1 MKNTRKA
8 AAVWLAMSL
17 AISTAF
23 GNTAWGEI
31 RPDTGNNR
39 CVHVHTAECYKD
51 ADETATPSQIGE
63 EPTECTHVCSVESGC
78 IRDTEKENNEKA
90 DTLEAAASNTGKV
103 DSGKEQAGEKAA
115 DRKDSSGNA
124 DENKNLND
132 VPTQNGAALSVSTSS
147 NAKDTTTTGGTITP
161 VSQTKILSWSWFD
174 PDENLLDGRLEL
186 TGITEEVQPS
196 FTEIIEYLPTAIIA
210 QVGEGE
216 DGEEKNLLITNWS
229 CAEYVQDEEGRWPLE
244 GTYEFKAELPEGY
257 ELAEGVD
264 ALVVEVSVAGDQ
276 AAVTANE
283 LPVLRVSPAPGK
295 EPRTLNFDG
304 GRFSSL
310 NGVFDRIKEQTN
322 IQVEYLGTGTDG
334 QYQFRLILNDT
345 SASNIIIPNGDW
357 EIVLKGNNQ
366 LDGKGTTCGGIGL
379 YIIGGGTHATIVA
392 GTGNASLTAN
402 GNQTS
407 GGGDGS
413 CGIKVEANLT
423 VQSGNVVA
431 VMEATGEFNDASG
444 AICVTKNGTLNIN
457 GGSVTAKG
465 KGKYGL
471 YATGTVNM
479 SDGNF
484 EITGENKVAV
494 DHEPNSNF
502 TLSGGTINIKS
513 PTGHTGLSTKG
524 NLKIKG
530 GSMNVNILEIVE
542 DTIMT
547 VEGGIL
553 ETGGIKI
560 GDKGKLINRG
570 ELIANGNFEGNG
582 TIENTG
588 TISGTGSVPDSAK
601 QTPDTIT
608 GYSANISKEY
618 SENMSIDVPQC
629 AQITKPAKAGE
640 LQYELVEYTGSES
653 KGEGTIDRSKGLLT
667 VNKAGVFK
675 IKVKTL
681 ASGIYQEG
689 TPVEIT
695 LTVDKA
701 DFPNTWTVNV
711 DAVSGVY
718 NGTEGYPAA
727 TITSTRIPKD
737 AEYKYQLAAT
747 SKSSNLPDQW
757 QSECPKIVNV
767 NESGQYVFVKVIT
780 DNYKSKVFCSNN
792 TTHITQRS
800 FTESVEVAIDS
811 SVYNNKPQNPKIKV
825 LENWKGTLGSELTE
839 GIDYEISFWKK
850 EDNNQSV
857 TKLEDAGT
865 YIVYLLGKG
874 NYDGSLKTAAF
885 TINKCKLKAQI
896 TGDSFDKVY
905 DGTTDITEEQGLAI
919 QLCDDN
925 HKTPELQD
933 VRADQIDWAYQ
944 SADVG
949 EHDIDATISSLA
961 GDQAKNYEL
970 TEQTISQKGTIKPRD
985 FASMTVSAD
994 PLTYNGTE
1002 QQSKINASVETGLE
1016 NVSPDATFTYS
1027 KDGVNYQSEIPGF
1040 TEAGTYLVYVKASMA
1055 NFNDETKTV
1064 AVTVQKAAAPT
1075 VSAMSESCSYKETGE
1090 RQVALPGFPEDCGT
1104 IGSITAQIVSDEGQ
1118 ILDSAAVDGM
1128 NLVLRLKGSSKNMV
1142 GKTAQVVVKVE
1153 TKNYEDIQIPVIVT
1167 LTADSSDSNSNNN
1180 SGNNSGNNGSNNGNS
1195 NGSSSSDG
1203 GSSDYDDPNESSVKV
1218 TPNPSNKVTKDS
1230 QKGYRN
1236 VEQGVI
1242 TGASNQTVNDGY
1254 SHWMKDAKGWWLR
1267 FSDGT
1272 WPMADRTGA
1281 YHWEKINGKWWAF
1294 DETGYA
1300 KTGWLRDEDYG
1311 GWFYMD
1317 PEHGMQIGWVL
1328 LNGVWYYFNPISD
1341 GKRGIMYAGQRTPDG
1356 YYVEKNGVWDGRNK
1370 Q

>member
-39 CVHVHTAECYKD
+39 CLHVHTAECYKD
-51 ADETATPSQIGE
+51 ADETATPSQIGK
-63 EPTECTHVCSVESGC
+63 EPTECTHICSVESGC
-78 IRDTEKENNEKA
+78 IWDTEKENSENA
-90 DTLEAAASNTGKV
+90 DTLDAVASNTGKD
-103 DSGKEQAGEKAA
+103 DSKKEQAGEKAA

-132 VPTQNGAALSVSTSS
+132 VPAQNGAALSVSTSS
-147 NAKDTTTTGGTITP
+147 NAEDTTATGGTVTP

-174 PDENLLDGRLEL
+174 PEENLLDGRLEL
-186 TGITEEVQPS
+186 TGITEEAQPS

-216 DGEEKNLLITNWS
+216 DREEKNLLITNWS
-229 CAEYVQDEEGRWPLE
+229 CPEYVQDEEGRWPLE

-264 ALVVEVSVAGDQ
+264 ALVVEVSVVGDQ
-276 AAVTANE
+276 AVMLATTPLMTVMKDGTEKSIYWADNNYSGSYNELASMGIRLSYANE
-283 LPVLRVSPAPGK
+283 CHYLTLTNVNVNSLYLGSWSNWVITLKGTNTLNVTTLNNTGTDALLINDGAKVTIEGDGTLNAYGRNTGSGIHISGTLTIKSGTINASASKWLGKNDDGKASGIRIGKPGTLWVKGGDITASGTKDGKNDRYGMYVRGQFIMTGGKMKVIGKDCQGLYTTGQFELSGGEMAVSSEAGLLGFVAHGDSTVINAPGK
-295 EPRTLNFDG
+295 LTVDILDVAPGKTMTVEKNATLTVDG
-304 GRFSSL
+304 VKLEEGSTL
-310 NGVFDRIKEQTN
+310 INNG
-322 IQVEYLGTGTDG
+322 
-334 QYQFRLILNDT
+334 
-345 SASNIIIPNGDW
+345 
-357 EIVLKGNNQ
+357 
-366 LDGKGTTCGGIGL
+366 
-379 YIIGGGTHATIVA
+379 
-392 GTGNASLTAN
+392 
-402 GNQTS
+402 
-407 GGGDGS
+407 
-413 CGIKVEANLT
+413 NLT
-423 VQSGNVVA
+423 VNREVDDRDG
-431 VMEATGEFNDASG
+431 
-444 AICVTKNGTLNIN
+444 GTL
-457 GGSVTAKG
+457 
-465 KGKYGL
+465 
-471 YATGTVNM
+471 
-479 SDGNF
+479 
-484 EITGENKVAV
+484 EN
-494 DHEPNSNF
+494 H
-502 TLSGGTINIKS
+502 
-513 PTGHTGLSTKG
+513 
-524 NLKIKG
+524 
-530 GSMNVNILEIVE
+530 
-542 DTIMT
+542 
-547 VEGGIL
+547 
-553 ETGGIKI
+553 
-560 GDKGKLINRG
+560 
-570 ELIANGNFEGNG
+570 
-582 TIENTG
+582 G
-588 TISGTGSVPDSAK
+588 TISGNGRIPDSAK
-601 QTPDTIT
+601 QEPTKIAGFT
-608 GYSANISKEY
+608 ANISAVY
-618 SENMSIDVPQC
+618 SENTSINVQQL
-629 AQITKPAKAGE
+629 ANIQKPANAGD
-640 LQYELVEYTGSES
+640 LQYELVEYTGNESE
-653 KGEGTIDRSKGLLT
+653 GEGTIKESTGLLT
-667 VNKAGVFK
+667 VKKAGVFN
-675 IKVKTL
+675 IQVKTL
-681 ASGIYQEG
+681 ASGLYKEG
-689 TPVEIT
+689 TPVTIT

-711 DAVSGVY
+711 YAVSGVY

-727 TITSTRIPKD
+727 TITSTRIPED

-747 SKSSNLPDQW
+747 SNSSNLPNQW

-767 NESGQYVFVKVIT
+767 NESGRYVFVKVIT

-850 EDNNQSV
+850 ENNNQSV

-896 TGDSFDKVY
+896 TGDSYDKVY
-905 DGTTDITEEQGLAI
+905 DGTTDITEEQRLAI

-949 EHDIDATISSLA
+949 EHYIDATISTLA
-961 GDQAKNYEL
+961 GDKVNNYEL
-970 TEQTISQKGTIKPRD
+970 INETSSLKGVIKPRD
-985 FASMTVSAD
+985 FASMTVSAA

-1002 QQSKINASVETGLE
+1002 QQPKINASVETGLE

-1075 VSAMSESCSYKETGE
+1075 VSAMSESYSYKETGE

-1104 IGSITAQIVSDEGQ
+1104 IGSITAQIISDEGQ

-1195 NGSSSSDG
+1195 NGSSGSDG
-1203 GSSDYDDPNESSVKV
+1203 DSSDYDDPNESSVKV

-1242 TGASNQTVNDGY
+1242 TGTANQTVNDGY

-1281 YHWEKINGKWWAF
+1281 QHWEKINGRWWAF

-1317 PEHGMQIGWVL
+1317 PEHGMQTGWVL
-1328 LNGVWYYFNPISD
+1328 LDGAWYYFNPNSD

-1356 YYVEKNGVWDGRNK
+1356 YYVDKNGVWDGRNK

>member
-8 AAVWLAMSL
+8 AAIWLAMSL

-51 ADETATPSQIGE
+51 ADETATPSQIGK
-63 EPTECTHVCSVESGC
+63 EPTECTHICSVESGC
-78 IRDTEKENNEKA
+78 IRDTEKENNENA
-90 DTLEAAASNTGKV
+90 DTLDTVASNTGKN
-103 DSGKEQAGEKAA
+103 DSKKEQAGEKAA

-132 VPTQNGAALSVSTSS
+132 VPTQNGAALSVGTPS

-174 PDENLLDGRLEL
+174 PEENLLDGRLEL
-186 TGITEEVQPS
+186 TGITEEAQPS

-210 QVGEGE
+210 QVEE
-216 DGEEKNLLITNWS
+216 GEEKNLPITNWS
-229 CAEYVQDEEGRWPLE
+229 CPEYVQDEEGRWPLE

-264 ALVVEVSVAGDQ
+264 ALGVEVSVAGDQ
-276 AAVTANE
+276 AAMTAKE
-283 LPVLRVSPAPGK
+283 LPVLRVSPASGQESK
-295 EPRTLNFDG
+295 TLNFDG
-304 GRFSSL
+304 VSFSSL
-310 NGVFDRIKEQTN
+310 NGVFDSIMNQTN
-322 IQVEYLGTGTDG
+322 IQVKYLGTGTDG
-334 QYQFRLILNDT
+334 QYQFRLTLNDT

-357 EIVLKGNNQ
+357 EIVLNGNNQ
-366 LDGKGTTCGGIGL
+366 LDGKGTSCGGIGL
-379 YIIGGGTHATIVA
+379 YITGWGTRATIVA
-392 GTGNASLTAN
+392 GTGDAYLNVSNYPTTGKNL
-402 GNQTS
+402 
-407 GGGDGS
+407 DGS
-413 CGIKVEANLT
+413 SGIQVEARLTIESGTIITNANRAENNNL
-423 VQSGNVVA
+423 S
-431 VMEATGEFNDASG
+431 SG
-444 AICVTKNGTLNIN
+444 AIYVTSNGTLNIN
-457 GGSVTAKG
+457 GGEVIATG
-465 KGKYGL
+465 NGKYGL
-471 YATGTVNM
+471 CARGTINM
-479 SDGNF
+479 SRGKFDIIGNG
-484 EITGENKVAV
+484 IIAV

-502 TLSGGTINIKS
+502 TLAGGTINIKS

-524 NLKIKG
+524 NLTITG
-530 GSMNVNILEIVE
+530 GKMDVNILEIVNN
-542 DTIMT
+542 TIMT

-560 GDKGKLINRG
+560 GDNGKLINKG

-588 TISGTGSVPDSAK
+588 TISGSGNVPEGNRTDPGEITFTQPAEVPYDGSILNVENLAKIKKPKNAGALTYEILSKSTGK
-601 QTPDTIT
+601 
-608 GYSANISKEY
+608 
-618 SENMSIDVPQC
+618 
-629 AQITKPAKAGE
+629 
-640 LQYELVEYTGSES
+640 
-653 KGEGTIDRSKGLLT
+653 GTIDTNGLLT
-667 VNKAGVFK
+667 VEK
-675 IKVKTL
+675 IGTFVIQVTT
-681 ASGIYQEG
+681 EG
-689 TPVEIT
+689 TGVYKPAKSVEIT
-695 LTVDKA
+695 LKVTPGT
-701 DFPNTWTVNV
+701 FPTGWDLKVE
-711 DAVSGVY
+711 AAKGVY
-718 NGTEGYPAA
+718 NGAKGYPAA
-727 TITSTRIPKD
+727 TITTTNIPAD
-737 AEYKYQLAAT
+737 AKYEYQLAAT
-747 SKSSNLPDQW
+747 PDSKQLSNQW
-757 QSECPKIVNV
+757 LSECPKIINV
-767 NESGQYVFVKVIT
+767 TFDQYVFVKVIT
-780 DNYKSKVFCSNN
+780 DNYESKVF
-792 TTHITQRS
+792 RS
-800 FTESVEVAIDS
+800 KDPINIERREFTKDNVAVTVNPQTVVYNGKVRNSEIKVEVF
-811 SVYNNKPQNPKIKV
+811 
-825 LENWKGTLGSELTE
+825 ENWSGSSENKVDSADYTILGWTDRDGNPVKEL
-839 GIDYEISFWKK
+839 K
-850 EDNNQSV
+850 
-857 TKLEDAGT
+857 DAGT
-865 YIVYLLGKG
+865 YIVRLMGAKR
-874 NYDGSLKTAAF
+874 NYWEGVMDTSF
-885 TINKCKLKAQI
+885 TIEKCKLKSQM
-896 TGDSFDKVY
+896 TGGPVDKVY
-905 DGTTDITEEQGLAI
+905 DGTTDITEEQGVFVELWN
-919 QLCDDN
+919 DSGVPD
-925 HKTPELQD
+925 LQD
-933 VRADQIDWAYQ
+933 IHADQVKYAYR

-949 EHDIDATISSLA
+949 EHYIDATIITLA
-961 GDQAKNYEL
+961 GDKVNNYEL
-970 TEQTISQKGTIKPRD
+970 INETSSLKGVIKPRD
-985 FASMTVSAD
+985 FASMTVSAA

-1002 QQSKINASVETGLE
+1002 QQPKINASVETGLE

-1075 VSAMSESCSYKETGE
+1075 VSAMSESYSYKETGE
-1090 RQVALPGFPEDCGT
+1090 RQVALPGFPENCGT
-1104 IGSITAQIVSDEGQ
+1104 IGSITAQIISDEGQ

-1195 NGSSSSDG
+1195 NGSSGSDG
-1203 GSSDYDDPNESSVKV
+1203 DSSDYDDPNESSVKV
-1218 TPNPSNKVTKDS
+1218 TPDPSNKVTKDS

-1294 DETGYA
+1294 DEMGYA
-1300 KTGWLRDEDYG
+1300 KTGWLRDENYG

-1317 PEHGMQIGWVL
+1317 PEHGMQTGWVL

-1356 YYVEKNGVWDGRNK
+1356 YYVDKNGVWDGRNK

>member
-8 AAVWLAMSL
+8 AAIWLAMSL

-51 ADETATPSQIGE
+51 ADETATPSQIGK
-63 EPTECTHVCSVESGC
+63 EPTECTHICSVESGC
-78 IRDTEKENNEKA
+78 IRDTEKENNENA
-90 DTLEAAASNTGKV
+90 DTLDTVASNTGKN
-103 DSGKEQAGEKAA
+103 DSKKEQAGEKAA

-132 VPTQNGAALSVSTSS
+132 VPTQNGAALSVGTPS

-174 PDENLLDGRLEL
+174 PEENLLDGRLEL
-186 TGITEEVQPS
+186 TGITEEAQPS

-210 QVGEGE
+210 QVEE
-216 DGEEKNLLITNWS
+216 GEEKNLPITNWS
-229 CAEYVQDEEGRWPLE
+229 CPEYVQDEEGRWPLE

-264 ALVVEVSVAGDQ
+264 ALGVEVSVAGDQ
-276 AAVTANE
+276 AAMTAKE
-283 LPVLRVSPAPGK
+283 LPVLRVSPASGQESK
-295 EPRTLNFDG
+295 TLNFDG
-304 GRFSSL
+304 VSFSSL
-310 NGVFDRIKEQTN
+310 NGVFDSIMNQTN
-322 IQVEYLGTGTDG
+322 IQVKYLGTGTDG
-334 QYQFRLILNDT
+334 QYQFRLTLNDT

-357 EIVLKGNNQ
+357 EIVLNGNNQ
-366 LDGKGTTCGGIGL
+366 LDGKGTSCGGIGL
-379 YIIGGGTHATIVA
+379 YITGWGTRATIVA
-392 GTGNASLTAN
+392 GTGDAYLNVSNYPTTGKNL
-402 GNQTS
+402 
-407 GGGDGS
+407 DGS
-413 CGIKVEANLT
+413 SGIQVEARLTIESGTIITNANRAENNNL
-423 VQSGNVVA
+423 S
-431 VMEATGEFNDASG
+431 SG
-444 AICVTKNGTLNIN
+444 AIYVTSNGTLNIN
-457 GGSVTAKG
+457 GGEVIATG
-465 KGKYGL
+465 NGKYGL
-471 YATGTVNM
+471 CARGTINM
-479 SDGNF
+479 SRGKFDIIGNG
-484 EITGENKVAV
+484 IIAV

-502 TLSGGTINIKS
+502 TLAGGTINIKS

-524 NLKIKG
+524 NLTITG
-530 GSMNVNILEIVE
+530 GKMDVNILEIVNN
-542 DTIMT
+542 TIMT

-560 GDKGKLINRG
+560 GDNGKLINKG

-588 TISGTGSVPDSAK
+588 TISGSGNVPEGNRTDPGEITFTQPAEVPYDGSILNVENLAKIKKPKNAGALTYEILSKSTGK
-601 QTPDTIT
+601 
-608 GYSANISKEY
+608 
-618 SENMSIDVPQC
+618 
-629 AQITKPAKAGE
+629 
-640 LQYELVEYTGSES
+640 
-653 KGEGTIDRSKGLLT
+653 GTIDTNGLLT
-667 VNKAGVFK
+667 VEK
-675 IKVKTL
+675 IGTFVIQVTT
-681 ASGIYQEG
+681 EG
-689 TPVEIT
+689 TGVYKPAKSVEIT
-695 LTVDKA
+695 LKVTPGT
-701 DFPNTWTVNV
+701 FPTGWDLKVE
-711 DAVSGVY
+711 AAKGVY
-718 NGTEGYPAA
+718 NGAKGYPAA
-727 TITSTRIPKD
+727 TITTTNIPAD
-737 AEYKYQLAAT
+737 AKYEYQLAAT
-747 SKSSNLPDQW
+747 PDSKQLSNQW
-757 QSECPKIVNV
+757 LSECPKIINV
-767 NESGQYVFVKVIT
+767 TFDQYVFVKVIT
-780 DNYKSKVFCSNN
+780 DNYESKVF
-792 TTHITQRS
+792 RS
-800 FTESVEVAIDS
+800 KDPINIERREFTKDNVAVTVNPQTVVYNGKVRNSEIKVEVF
-811 SVYNNKPQNPKIKV
+811 
-825 LENWKGTLGSELTE
+825 ENWSGSSENKVDSADYTILGWTDRDGNPVKEL
-839 GIDYEISFWKK
+839 K
-850 EDNNQSV
+850 
-857 TKLEDAGT
+857 DAGT
-865 YIVYLLGKG
+865 YIVRLMGAKR
-874 NYDGSLKTAAF
+874 NYWEGVMDTSF
-885 TINKCKLKAQI
+885 TIEKCKLKSQM
-896 TGDSFDKVY
+896 TGGPVDKVY
-905 DGTTDITEEQGLAI
+905 DGTTDITEEQGVFVELWN
-919 QLCDDN
+919 DSGVPD
-925 HKTPELQD
+925 LQD
-933 VRADQIDWAYQ
+933 IHADQVKYAYR

-949 EHDIDATISSLA
+949 EHYIDATIITLA
-961 GDQAKNYEL
+961 GDKVNNYEL
-970 TEQTISQKGTIKPRD
+970 INETSSLKGVIKPRD
-985 FASMTVSAD
+985 FASMTVSAA

-1002 QQSKINASVETGLE
+1002 QQPKINASVETGLE

-1075 VSAMSESCSYKETGE
+1075 VSAMSESYSYKETGE
-1090 RQVALPGFPEDCGT
+1090 RQVALPGFPENCGT
-1104 IGSITAQIVSDEGQ
+1104 IGSITAQIISDEGQ

-1195 NGSSSSDG
+1195 NGSSGSDG
-1203 GSSDYDDPNESSVKV
+1203 DSSDYDDPNESSVKV
-1218 TPNPSNKVTKDS
+1218 TPDPSNKVTKDS

-1294 DETGYA
+1294 DEMGYA
-1300 KTGWLRDEDYG
+1300 KTGWLRDENYG

-1317 PEHGMQIGWVL
+1317 PEHGMQTGWVL
-1328 LNGVWYYFNPISD
+1328 LNGVWYYFNTISD

-1356 YYVEKNGVWDGRNK
+1356 YYVDKNGVWDGRNK

>member
-31 RPDTGNNR
+31 RPDTENNR

-51 ADETATPSQIGE
+51 ADETATPSQIGK
-63 EPTECTHVCSVESGC
+63 EPTECTHICSVESGC
-78 IRDTEKENNEKA
+78 IRDTERENSEKA
-90 DTLEAAASNTGKV
+90 DTLDAVASNTGKD
-103 DSGKEQAGEKAA
+103 DSKKEQAGEKAA
-115 DRKDSSGNA
+115 DRKDSSGNT

-132 VPTQNGAALSVSTSS
+132 VPAQNGAALSVSTPS
-147 NAKDTTTTGGTITP
+147 NAKDTTTTGGTITS

-174 PDENLLDGRLEL
+174 PEENLLDGRLEL
-186 TGITEEVQPS
+186 TGITEEAQPS

-229 CAEYVQDEEGRWPLE
+229 CPEYVQDEEGRWPLE

-276 AAVTANE
+276 AVMLATMPLMTVMKDGTEKSIYWADNNYSGSYNE
-283 LPVLRVSPAPGK
+283 LDSMGIRLSYANGYHYLTLNSVNMNSLYLGNWSNWVITLEGTNTLDVTSLTNKGTDALMIAEGTTVTIEGDGTLNAYGRHSGSGINLGGTLTIKSGTINASASKSLGGTDDGKVSGILIGTNGTLLVTGGDITASGTKAGRNTRYGMYVRGRFIMTGGEMKVIGNDCQGLYTIGQFELSGGEMAVSSKAGLLGFVADGNSTVINAPGTLTVDILDIAPGK
-295 EPRTLNFDG
+295 TVTVKENATLTVDG
-304 GRFSSL
+304 VKLEKGSTL
-310 NGVFDRIKEQTN
+310 INNG
-322 IQVEYLGTGTDG
+322 
-334 QYQFRLILNDT
+334 
-345 SASNIIIPNGDW
+345 
-357 EIVLKGNNQ
+357 
-366 LDGKGTTCGGIGL
+366 
-379 YIIGGGTHATIVA
+379 
-392 GTGNASLTAN
+392 
-402 GNQTS
+402 
-407 GGGDGS
+407 
-413 CGIKVEANLT
+413 NLT
-423 VQSGNVVA
+423 VNREV
-431 VMEATGEFNDASG
+431 DD
-444 AICVTKNGTLNIN
+444 TKGGTL
-457 GGSVTAKG
+457 
-465 KGKYGL
+465 
-471 YATGTVNM
+471 
-479 SDGNF
+479 
-484 EITGENKVAV
+484 EN
-494 DHEPNSNF
+494 N
-502 TLSGGTINIKS
+502 
-513 PTGHTGLSTKG
+513 
-524 NLKIKG
+524 
-530 GSMNVNILEIVE
+530 
-542 DTIMT
+542 
-547 VEGGIL
+547 
-553 ETGGIKI
+553 
-560 GDKGKLINRG
+560 
-570 ELIANGNFEGNG
+570 
-582 TIENTG
+582 G
-588 TISGTGSVPDSAK
+588 TISGNGRIPDSAK
-601 QTPDTIT
+601 QEPTKIADFKKNISAV
-608 GYSANISKEY
+608 YSKNTSINVQKLANI
-618 SENMSIDVPQC
+618 Q
-629 AQITKPAKAGE
+629 KPAKAGD
-640 LQYELVEYTGSES
+640 LQYALVDYAGSES
-653 KGEGTIDRSKGLLT
+653 KGEGTIDGSTGLLT
-667 VNKAGVFK
+667 VKKAGVFK

-701 DFPNTWTVNV
+701 DFPNRWTVNV

-747 SKSSNLPDQW
+747 SNSSNLPDQW

-970 TEQTISQKGTIKPRD
+970 TEQTVSQKGTIKPRD
-985 FASMTVSAD
+985 FASMTVSAA

-1002 QQSKINASVETGLE
+1002 QQPKINASVETGLE
-1016 NVSPDATFTYS
+1016 NVSPDAVFNYS
-1027 KDGVNYQSEIPGF
+1027 TDGVDYQSEIPGF
-1040 TEAGTYLVYVKASMA
+1040 TDAGTYLVYVKASMA
-1055 NFNDETKTV
+1055 NFNDVVKTV
-1064 AVTVQKAAAPT
+1064 TVTMKPK
-1075 VSAMSESCSYKETGE
+1075 ES
-1090 RQVALPGFPEDCGT
+1090 
-1104 IGSITAQIVSDEGQ
+1104 
-1118 ILDSAAVDGM
+1118 
-1128 NLVLRLKGSSKNMV
+1128 SS
-1142 GKTAQVVVKVE
+1142 GG
-1153 TKNYEDIQIPVIVT
+1153 
-1167 LTADSSDSNSNNN
+1167 N
-1180 SGNNSGNNGSNNGNS
+1180 SGNNSGNNTSGGSGSN

-1203 GSSDYDDPNESSVKV
+1203 DSSDYDDPNESSVKV

-1294 DETGYA
+1294 DEMGYA
-1300 KTGWLRDEDYG
+1300 KTGWLRDENYG

-1317 PEHGMQIGWVL
+1317 PKHGMQTGWVL

-1341 GKRGIMYAGQRTPDG
+1341 GKRGIMYVGQRTPDG
-1356 YYVEKNGVWDGRNK
+1356 YYVDKNGVWDGRSK

>member
-51 ADETATPSQIGE
+51 ADETATPSQIGK
-63 EPTECTHVCSVESGC
+63 EPTECTHICSVESGC
-78 IRDTEKENNEKA
+78 IWDTEKENSENA
-90 DTLEAAASNTGKV
+90 DTLDAVASNTGKD
-103 DSGKEQAGEKAA
+103 DSKKEQAGEKAA

-132 VPTQNGAALSVSTSS
+132 VPTQNGAALSVSTPS

-161 VSQTKILSWSWFD
+161 VPQTKILSWSWFD
-174 PDENLLDGRLEL
+174 PEENLLDGRLEL
-186 TGITEEVQPS
+186 TGITEEAQPS

-216 DGEEKNLLITNWS
+216 DREEKNLLITNWS
-229 CAEYVQDEEGRWPLE
+229 CEKYVQDEEGRWPLE

-264 ALVVEVSVAGDQ
+264 ALVVEVSVVGDQ
-276 AAVTANE
+276 AAMINNE
-283 LPVLRVSPAPGK
+283 RVVMHLSFSATEDPK
-295 EPRTLNFDG
+295 DLKFDG
-304 GRFSSL
+304 SKFSSYQNAVEGL
-310 NGVFDRIKEQTN
+310 ASQNN
-322 IQVEYLGTGTDG
+322 ISYKSLGNDN
-334 QYQFRLILNDT
+334 FKLILNNTTIYNIEIT
-345 SASNIIIPNGDW
+345 SGSWII
-357 EIVLKGNNQ
+357 ELHGNNE
-366 LDGKGTTCGGIGL
+366 LIGSGKGAAGIGL
-379 YIIGGGTHATIVA
+379 YISGGSATIIA
-392 GTGNASLTAN
+392 PDESASLTVN
-402 GNQTS
+402 GYPKSTT
-407 GGGDGS
+407 DGS
-413 CGIKVEANLT
+413 SGIQVKTSLT
-423 VQSGNVVA
+423 IKSGIIN
-431 VMEATGEFNDASG
+431 ATVSKKGRHNDASG
-444 AICVTKNGTLNIN
+444 AIYVTRGGTLNIN
-457 GGSVTAKG
+457 GGSIT
-465 KGKYGL
+465 
-471 YATGTVNM
+471 ATGHGRWALAALGTINM
-479 SDGNF
+479 SGGVFNIVGDGK
-484 EITGENKVAV
+484 IAV
-494 DHEPNSNF
+494 DHEPSSNF
-502 TLSGGTINIKS
+502 TLSGGTINITS

-524 NLKIKG
+524 NLTITG
-530 GSMNVNILEIVE
+530 GKMDVNILEIVK
-542 DTIMT
+542 DTTMT
-547 VEGGIL
+547 VKGGIL

-560 GDKGKLINRG
+560 GDNGKLINKG
-570 ELIANGNFEGNG
+570 ELIVNGNFEGNG
-582 TIENTG
+582 TIENAG
-588 TISGTGSVPDSAK
+588 TISGSGNVPDSAK

-608 GYSANISKEY
+608 GYSANISREY
-618 SENMSIDVPQC
+618 SENMSIDVLQC

-653 KGEGTIDRSKGLLT
+653 KGEGTIDESTGLLT
-667 VNKAGVFK
+667 VKKAGVFK

-711 DAVSGVY
+711 YAVSGVY

-727 TITSTRIPKD
+727 TITSTRIPED

-747 SKSSNLPDQW
+747 SNSSNLPDQW

-767 NESGQYVFVKVIT
+767 NESGRYVFVKVIT

-905 DGTTDITEEQGLAI
+905 DGTTHITEEQRLAI

-949 EHDIDATISSLA
+949 EHDINATINSLA

-970 TEQTISQKGTIKPRD
+970 TEQTVSQKGTIKPRY
-985 FASMTVSAD
+985 FASMTVSAA

-1002 QQSKINASVETGLE
+1002 QQPKINASVETGLE

-1075 VSAMSESCSYKETGE
+1075 VSAMSESYSYKETGE
-1090 RQVALPGFPEDCGT
+1090 RQVALPGFPEDYGT
-1104 IGSITAQIVSDEGQ
+1104 IGSITAQIISDEGQ

-1203 GSSDYDDPNESSVKV
+1203 DSSDYDDPNESSVKV
-1218 TPNPSNKVTKDS
+1218 TPDPSDKVTKDS

-1281 YHWEKINGKWWAF
+1281 YHWEHINGKWWAF
-1294 DETGYA
+1294 NETGYA

-1317 PEHGMQIGWVL
+1317 LEHGMQTGWVL
-1328 LNGVWYYFNPISD
+1328 LNGAWYYFNPSSD

-1356 YYVEKNGVWDGRNK
+1356 YYVDKNGVWDGRSK

>member
-8 AAVWLAMSL
+8 AAIWLAMSL

-51 ADETATPSQIGE
+51 ADETATPSQIGK
-63 EPTECTHVCSVESGC
+63 EPTECTHICSVESGC
-78 IRDTEKENNEKA
+78 IRDTEKENNENA
-90 DTLEAAASNTGKV
+90 DTLDTVASNTGKN
-103 DSGKEQAGEKAA
+103 DSKKEQAGEKAA

-132 VPTQNGAALSVSTSS
+132 VPTQNGAALSVGTPS

-174 PDENLLDGRLEL
+174 PEENLLDGRLEL
-186 TGITEEVQPS
+186 TGITEEAQPS

-210 QVGEGE
+210 QVEE
-216 DGEEKNLLITNWS
+216 GEEKNLPITNWS
-229 CAEYVQDEEGRWPLE
+229 CPEYVQDEEGRWPLE

-264 ALVVEVSVAGDQ
+264 ALGVEVSVAGDQ
-276 AAVTANE
+276 AAMTAKE
-283 LPVLRVSPAPGK
+283 LPVLRVSPASGQESK
-295 EPRTLNFDG
+295 TLNFDG
-304 GRFSSL
+304 VSFSSL
-310 NGVFDRIKEQTN
+310 NGVFDSIMNQTN
-322 IQVEYLGTGTDG
+322 IQVKYLGTGTDG
-334 QYQFRLILNDT
+334 QYQFRLTLNDT

-357 EIVLKGNNQ
+357 EIVLNGNNQ
-366 LDGKGTTCGGIGL
+366 LDGKGTSCGGIGL
-379 YIIGGGTHATIVA
+379 YITGWGTRATIVA
-392 GTGNASLTAN
+392 GTGDAYLNVSNYPTTGKNL
-402 GNQTS
+402 
-407 GGGDGS
+407 DGS
-413 CGIKVEANLT
+413 SGIQVEARLTIESGTIITNANRAENNNL
-423 VQSGNVVA
+423 S
-431 VMEATGEFNDASG
+431 SG
-444 AICVTKNGTLNIN
+444 AIYVTSNGTLNIN
-457 GGSVTAKG
+457 GGEVIATG
-465 KGKYGL
+465 NGKYGL
-471 YATGTVNM
+471 CARGTINM
-479 SDGNF
+479 SRGKFDIIGNG
-484 EITGENKVAV
+484 IIAV

-502 TLSGGTINIKS
+502 TLAGGTINIKS

-524 NLKIKG
+524 NLTITG
-530 GSMNVNILEIVE
+530 GKMDVNILEIVNN
-542 DTIMT
+542 TIMT

-560 GDKGKLINRG
+560 GDNGKLINKG

-588 TISGTGSVPDSAK
+588 TISGSGNVPEGNRTDPGEITFTQPAEVPYDGSILNVENLAKIKKPKNAGALTYEILSKSTGK
-601 QTPDTIT
+601 
-608 GYSANISKEY
+608 
-618 SENMSIDVPQC
+618 
-629 AQITKPAKAGE
+629 
-640 LQYELVEYTGSES
+640 
-653 KGEGTIDRSKGLLT
+653 GTIDTNGLLT
-667 VNKAGVFK
+667 VEK
-675 IKVKTL
+675 IGTFVIQVTT
-681 ASGIYQEG
+681 EG
-689 TPVEIT
+689 TGVYKPAKSVEIT
-695 LTVDKA
+695 LKVTPGT
-701 DFPNTWTVNV
+701 FPTGWDLKVE
-711 DAVSGVY
+711 AAKGVY
-718 NGTEGYPAA
+718 NGAKGYPAA
-727 TITSTRIPKD
+727 TITTTNIPAD
-737 AEYKYQLAAT
+737 AKYEYQLAAT
-747 SKSSNLPDQW
+747 PDSKQLSNQW
-757 QSECPKIVNV
+757 LSECPKIINV
-767 NESGQYVFVKVIT
+767 TFDQYVFVKVIT
-780 DNYKSKVFCSNN
+780 DNYESKVF
-792 TTHITQRS
+792 RS
-800 FTESVEVAIDS
+800 KDPINIERREFTKDNVAVTVNPQTVVYNGKVRNSEIKVEVF
-811 SVYNNKPQNPKIKV
+811 
-825 LENWKGTLGSELTE
+825 ENWSGSSENKVDSADYTILGWTDRDGNPVKEL
-839 GIDYEISFWKK
+839 K
-850 EDNNQSV
+850 
-857 TKLEDAGT
+857 DAGT
-865 YIVYLLGKG
+865 YIVRLMGAKR
-874 NYDGSLKTAAF
+874 NYWEGVMDTSF
-885 TINKCKLKAQI
+885 TIEKCKLKSQM
-896 TGDSFDKVY
+896 TGGPVDKVY
-905 DGTTDITEEQGLAI
+905 DGTTDITEEQGVFVELWN
-919 QLCDDN
+919 DSGVPD
-925 HKTPELQD
+925 LQD
-933 VRADQIDWAYQ
+933 IHADQVKYAYR

-949 EHDIDATISSLA
+949 EHYIDATIITLA
-961 GDQAKNYEL
+961 GDKVNNYEL
-970 TEQTISQKGTIKPRD
+970 INETSSLKGVIKPRD
-985 FASMTVSAD
+985 FASMTVSAA

-1002 QQSKINASVETGLE
+1002 QQPKINASVETGLE

-1128 NLVLRLKGSSKNMV
+1128 NLALRLKGSSKNMV

-1317 PEHGMQIGWVL
+1317 LERGMQTGWVL
-1328 LNGVWYYFNPISD
+1328 LDGVWYYFNPISD

>member
-8 AAVWLAMSL
+8 AAIWLAMSL

-51 ADETATPSQIGE
+51 ADETATPSQIGK
-63 EPTECTHVCSVESGC
+63 EPTECTHICSVESGC
-78 IRDTEKENNEKA
+78 IRDTEKENNENA
-90 DTLEAAASNTGKV
+90 DTLDTVASNTGKN
-103 DSGKEQAGEKAA
+103 DSKKEQAGEKAA

-132 VPTQNGAALSVSTSS
+132 VPTQNGAALSVGTPS

-174 PDENLLDGRLEL
+174 PEENLLDGRLEL
-186 TGITEEVQPS
+186 TGITEEAQPS

-210 QVGEGE
+210 QVEE
-216 DGEEKNLLITNWS
+216 GEEKNLPITNWS
-229 CAEYVQDEEGRWPLE
+229 CPEYVQDEEGRWPLE

-264 ALVVEVSVAGDQ
+264 ALGVEVSVAGDQ
-276 AAVTANE
+276 AAMTAKE
-283 LPVLRVSPAPGK
+283 LPVLRVSPASGQESK
-295 EPRTLNFDG
+295 TLNFDG
-304 GRFSSL
+304 VSFSSL
-310 NGVFDRIKEQTN
+310 NGVFDSIMNQTN
-322 IQVEYLGTGTDG
+322 IQVKYLGTGTDG
-334 QYQFRLILNDT
+334 QYQFRLTLNDT

-357 EIVLKGNNQ
+357 EIVLNGNNQ
-366 LDGKGTTCGGIGL
+366 LDGKGTSCGGIGL
-379 YIIGGGTHATIVA
+379 YITGWGTRATIVA
-392 GTGNASLTAN
+392 GTGDAYLNVSNYPTTGKNL
-402 GNQTS
+402 
-407 GGGDGS
+407 DGS
-413 CGIKVEANLT
+413 SGIQVEARLTIESGTIITNANRAENNNL
-423 VQSGNVVA
+423 S
-431 VMEATGEFNDASG
+431 SG
-444 AICVTKNGTLNIN
+444 AIYVTSNGTLNIN
-457 GGSVTAKG
+457 GGEVIATG
-465 KGKYGL
+465 NGKYGL
-471 YATGTVNM
+471 CARGTINM
-479 SDGNF
+479 SRGKFDIIGNG
-484 EITGENKVAV
+484 IIAV

-502 TLSGGTINIKS
+502 TLAGGTINIKS

-524 NLKIKG
+524 NLTITG
-530 GSMNVNILEIVE
+530 GKMDVNILEIVNN
-542 DTIMT
+542 TIMT

-560 GDKGKLINRG
+560 GDNGKLINKG

-588 TISGTGSVPDSAK
+588 TISGSGNVPEGNRTDPGEITFTQPAEVPYDGSILNVENLAKIKKPKNAGALTYEILSKSTGK
-601 QTPDTIT
+601 
-608 GYSANISKEY
+608 
-618 SENMSIDVPQC
+618 
-629 AQITKPAKAGE
+629 
-640 LQYELVEYTGSES
+640 
-653 KGEGTIDRSKGLLT
+653 GTIDTNGLLT
-667 VNKAGVFK
+667 VEK
-675 IKVKTL
+675 IGTFVIQVTT
-681 ASGIYQEG
+681 EG
-689 TPVEIT
+689 TGVYKPAKSVEIT
-695 LTVDKA
+695 LKVTPGT
-701 DFPNTWTVNV
+701 FPTGWDLKVE
-711 DAVSGVY
+711 AAKGVY
-718 NGTEGYPAA
+718 NGAKGYPAA
-727 TITSTRIPKD
+727 TITTTNIPAD
-737 AEYKYQLAAT
+737 AKYEYQLAAT
-747 SKSSNLPDQW
+747 PDSKQLSNQW
-757 QSECPKIVNV
+757 LSECPKIINV
-767 NESGQYVFVKVIT
+767 TFDQYVFVKVIT
-780 DNYKSKVFCSNN
+780 DNYESKVF
-792 TTHITQRS
+792 RS
-800 FTESVEVAIDS
+800 KDPINIERREFTKDNVAVTVNPQTVVYNGKVRNSEIKVEVF
-811 SVYNNKPQNPKIKV
+811 
-825 LENWKGTLGSELTE
+825 ENWSGSSENKVDSADYTILGWTDRDGNPVKEL
-839 GIDYEISFWKK
+839 K
-850 EDNNQSV
+850 
-857 TKLEDAGT
+857 DAGT
-865 YIVYLLGKG
+865 YIVRLMGAKR
-874 NYDGSLKTAAF
+874 NYWEGVMDTSF
-885 TINKCKLKAQI
+885 TIEKCKLKSQM
-896 TGDSFDKVY
+896 TGGPVDKVY
-905 DGTTDITEEQGLAI
+905 DGTTDITEEQGVFVELWN
-919 QLCDDN
+919 DSGVPD
-925 HKTPELQD
+925 LQD
-933 VRADQIDWAYQ
+933 IHADQVKYAYR

-949 EHDIDATISSLA
+949 EHYIDATIITLA
-961 GDQAKNYEL
+961 GDKVNNYEL
-970 TEQTISQKGTIKPRD
+970 INETSSLKGVIKPRD
-985 FASMTVSAD
+985 FASMTVSAA

-1002 QQSKINASVETGLE
+1002 QQPKINASVETGLE

-1075 VSAMSESCSYKETGE
+1075 VSAMSESYSYKETGE
-1090 RQVALPGFPEDCGT
+1090 RQVALPGFPENCGT
-1104 IGSITAQIVSDEGQ
+1104 IGSITAQIISDEGQ

-1195 NGSSSSDG
+1195 NGSSGSDG
-1203 GSSDYDDPNESSVKV
+1203 DSSDYDDPNESSVKV
-1218 TPNPSNKVTKDS
+1218 TPDPSNKVTKDS

-1294 DETGYA
+1294 DEMGYA

-1317 PEHGMQIGWVL
+1317 PEHGMQTGWVL

-1356 YYVEKNGVWDGRNK
+1356 YYVDKNGVWDGRNK

>member
-8 AAVWLAMSL
+8 AAIWLAMSL

-51 ADETATPSQIGE
+51 ADETATPSQIGK
-63 EPTECTHVCSVESGC
+63 EPTECTHICSVESGC
-78 IRDTEKENNEKA
+78 IRDTEKENNENA
-90 DTLEAAASNTGKV
+90 DTLDTVASNTGKN
-103 DSGKEQAGEKAA
+103 DSKKEQAGEKAA

-132 VPTQNGAALSVSTSS
+132 VPTQNGAALSVGTPS

-174 PDENLLDGRLEL
+174 PEENLLDGRLEL
-186 TGITEEVQPS
+186 TGITEEAQPS

-210 QVGEGE
+210 QVEE
-216 DGEEKNLLITNWS
+216 GEEKNLPITNWS
-229 CAEYVQDEEGRWPLE
+229 CPEYVQDEEGRWPLE

-264 ALVVEVSVAGDQ
+264 ALGVEVSVAGDQ
-276 AAVTANE
+276 AAMTAKE
-283 LPVLRVSPAPGK
+283 LPVLRVSPASGQESK
-295 EPRTLNFDG
+295 TLNFDG
-304 GRFSSL
+304 VSFSSL
-310 NGVFDRIKEQTN
+310 NGVFDSIMNQTN
-322 IQVEYLGTGTDG
+322 IQVKYLGTGTDG
-334 QYQFRLILNDT
+334 QYQFRLTLNDT

-357 EIVLKGNNQ
+357 EIVLNGNNQ
-366 LDGKGTTCGGIGL
+366 LDGKGTSCGGIGL
-379 YIIGGGTHATIVA
+379 YITGWGTRATIVA
-392 GTGNASLTAN
+392 GTGDAYLNVSNYPTTGKNL
-402 GNQTS
+402 
-407 GGGDGS
+407 DGS
-413 CGIKVEANLT
+413 SGIQVEARLTIESGTIITNANRAENNNL
-423 VQSGNVVA
+423 S
-431 VMEATGEFNDASG
+431 SG
-444 AICVTKNGTLNIN
+444 AIYVTSNGTLNIN
-457 GGSVTAKG
+457 GGEVIATG
-465 KGKYGL
+465 NGKYGL
-471 YATGTVNM
+471 CARGTINM
-479 SDGNF
+479 SRGKFDIIGNG
-484 EITGENKVAV
+484 IIAV

-502 TLSGGTINIKS
+502 TLAGGTINIKS

-524 NLKIKG
+524 NLTITG
-530 GSMNVNILEIVE
+530 GKMDVNILEIVNN
-542 DTIMT
+542 TIMT
-547 VEGGIL
+547 VEGIL

-560 GDKGKLINRG
+560 GDNGKLINKG

-588 TISGTGSVPDSAK
+588 TISGSGNVPEGNRTDPGEITFTQPAEVPYDGSILNVENLAKIKKPKNAGALTYEILSKSTGK
-601 QTPDTIT
+601 
-608 GYSANISKEY
+608 
-618 SENMSIDVPQC
+618 
-629 AQITKPAKAGE
+629 
-640 LQYELVEYTGSES
+640 
-653 KGEGTIDRSKGLLT
+653 GTIDTNGLLT
-667 VNKAGVFK
+667 VEK
-675 IKVKTL
+675 IGTFVIQVTT
-681 ASGIYQEG
+681 EG
-689 TPVEIT
+689 TGVYKPAKSVEIT
-695 LTVDKA
+695 LKVTPGT
-701 DFPNTWTVNV
+701 FPTGWDLKVE
-711 DAVSGVY
+711 AAKGVY
-718 NGTEGYPAA
+718 NGAKGYPAA
-727 TITSTRIPKD
+727 TITTTNIPAD
-737 AEYKYQLAAT
+737 AKYEYQLAAT
-747 SKSSNLPDQW
+747 PDSKQLSNQW
-757 QSECPKIVNV
+757 LSECPKIINV
-767 NESGQYVFVKVIT
+767 TFDQYVFVKVIT
-780 DNYKSKVFCSNN
+780 DNYESKVF
-792 TTHITQRS
+792 RS
-800 FTESVEVAIDS
+800 KDPINIERREFTKDNVAVTVNPQTVVYNGKVRNSEIKVEVF
-811 SVYNNKPQNPKIKV
+811 
-825 LENWKGTLGSELTE
+825 ENWSGSSENKVDSADYTILGWTDRDGNPVKEL
-839 GIDYEISFWKK
+839 K
-850 EDNNQSV
+850 
-857 TKLEDAGT
+857 DAGT
-865 YIVYLLGKG
+865 YIVRLMGAKR
-874 NYDGSLKTAAF
+874 NYWEGVMDTSF
-885 TINKCKLKAQI
+885 TIEKCKLKSQM
-896 TGDSFDKVY
+896 TGGPVDKVY
-905 DGTTDITEEQGLAI
+905 DGTTDITEEQGVFVELWN
-919 QLCDDN
+919 DSGVPD
-925 HKTPELQD
+925 LQD
-933 VRADQIDWAYQ
+933 IHADQVKYAYR

-949 EHDIDATISSLA
+949 EHYIDATIITLA
-961 GDQAKNYEL
+961 GDKVNNYEL
-970 TEQTISQKGTIKPRD
+970 INETSSLKGVIKPRD
-985 FASMTVSAD
+985 FASMTVSAA

-1002 QQSKINASVETGLE
+1002 QQPKINASVETGLE

-1311 GWFYMD
+1311 GWFYID
-1317 PEHGMQIGWVL
+1317 PEHGMQTGWVL
-1328 LNGVWYYFNPISD
+1328 LDGVWYYFNPISD

>member
-31 RPDTGNNR
+31 RPDT
-39 CVHVHTAECYKD
+39 
-51 ADETATPSQIGE
+51 
-63 EPTECTHVCSVESGC
+63 
-78 IRDTEKENNEKA
+78 EKENNENA
-90 DTLEAAASNTGKV
+90 DTLDAAASNTGKNDKN
-103 DSGKEQAGEKAA
+103 DSKKEQAGEKAA

-124 DENKNLND
+124 DGNKDLND
-132 VPTQNGAALSVSTSS
+132 VPAQNGAALSVSTPS
-147 NAKDTTTTGGTITP
+147 NAEDTTATGGTVTQ

-174 PDENLLDGRLEL
+174 PEENLLDGRLEL
-186 TGITEEVQPS
+186 TGITEEAQPS
-196 FTEIIEYLPTAIIA
+196 FAEIFEYLPTAIIA

-229 CAEYVQDEEGRWPLE
+229 CPEYVQDEEGRWPLE

-283 LPVLRVSPAPGK
+283 WPVLRVSPTSGQESK
-295 EPRTLNFDG
+295 TLNFDG
-304 GRFSSL
+304 KSFSSL
-310 NGVFDRIKEQTN
+310 NGVFDSIMNQTN
-322 IQVEYLGTGTDG
+322 IQVDYLGNGTDD
-334 QYQFRLILNDT
+334 QHHFRLTLNDT
-345 SASNIIIPNGDW
+345 SASNIIIPSGDW
-357 EIVLKGNNQ
+357 EIVLNGKNQ
-366 LDGKGTTCGGIGL
+366 LDGKGTYCSGIAL
-379 YIIGGGTHATIVA
+379 YITDGGTATIVA
-392 GTGNASLTAN
+392 GTGEASLTAN
-402 GNQTS
+402 GYKTS
-407 GGGDGS
+407 GNADGS
-413 CGIKVEANLT
+413 CGIEVQGDLT
-423 VQSGNVVA
+423 VKSGNVVA
-431 VMEATGEFNDASG
+431 VMEATGKFNDASG
-444 AICVTKNGTLNIN
+444 AIYVTRNGTLNIN
-457 GGSVTAKG
+457 GGSVTANG

-471 YATGTVNM
+471 CALGTVNM

-494 DHEPNSNF
+494 DHGQNSNF
-502 TLSGGTINIKS
+502 TLSGGTVTITS
-513 PTGHTGLSTKG
+513 PTGHTGFITKG
-524 NLKIKG
+524 DLTIKG
-530 GSMNVNILEIVE
+530 GSMNVNILEIAKGV
-542 DTIMT
+542 TTT
-547 VEGGIL
+547 VEGGTL
-553 ETGGIKI
+553 ETGGLVI
-560 GDKGKLINRG
+560 GDNGKLINNG
-570 ELIANGNFEGNG
+570 TLIANGGFDGKG
-582 TIENTG
+582 TIEGNG

-601 QTPDTIT
+601 QPPDTIT
-608 GYSANISKEY
+608 GYSANINEVYREK
-618 SENMSIDVPQC
+618 MSINVPQC
-629 AQITKPAKAGE
+629 AQITKPANAGD
-640 LQYELVEYTGSES
+640 LQYALVDYAGSES
-653 KGEGTIDRSKGLLT
+653 KGEGTIDGSTGLLT
-667 VNKAGVFK
+667 VKKAGVFK

-701 DFPNTWTVNV
+701 DFPNAWTVNV

-718 NGTEGYPAA
+718 NGAEGYPAA

-747 SKSSNLPDQW
+747 SDSSSLPDQW

-767 NESGQYVFVKVIT
+767 NESGQHVFVKVIT

-792 TTHITQRS
+792 TTEITKRS
-800 FTESVEVAIDS
+800 FTESVEVTIDS

-839 GIDYEISFWKK
+839 GIDYKISFWKK

-865 YIVYLLGKG
+865 YIVYLLGME
-874 NYDGSLKTAAF
+874 NYDDSLKTAAF

-905 DGTTDITEEQGLAI
+905 DGTTDIADEQRLAI
-919 QLCDDN
+919 QLYDDN
-925 HKTPELQD
+925 DGTPTLQD
-933 VRADQIDWAYQ
+933 VHADQVKWAYQ

-949 EHDIDATISSLA
+949 EHDINATIISLA

-970 TEQTISQKGTIKPRD
+970 TEQTVSQKGTIKPRD
-985 FASMTVSAD
+985 FASMTVSAA

-1002 QQSKINASVETGLE
+1002 QQPKINASVETGLE
-1016 NVSPDATFTYS
+1016 NVSPDAVFTYS

-1040 TEAGTYLVYVKASMA
+1040 TDAGTYLVYVKASMA
-1055 NFNDETKTV
+1055 NFNDVVKTV
-1064 AVTVQKAAAPT
+1064 TVTVKPK
-1075 VSAMSESCSYKETGE
+1075 ES
-1090 RQVALPGFPEDCGT
+1090 
-1104 IGSITAQIVSDEGQ
+1104 
-1118 ILDSAAVDGM
+1118 
-1128 NLVLRLKGSSKNMV
+1128 SS
-1142 GKTAQVVVKVE
+1142 GG
-1153 TKNYEDIQIPVIVT
+1153 
-1167 LTADSSDSNSNNN
+1167 N
-1180 SGNNSGNNGSNNGNS
+1180 SGNNTSGGSGSNNGSSGSGSSNNGNS
-1195 NGSSSSDG
+1195 NGSNNGGSNGSSSGSDRD
-1203 GSSDYDDPNESSVKV
+1203 SSDRDDPNESSVKV
-1218 TPNPSNKVTKDS
+1218 TPDPSNKVTKDS

-1242 TGASNQTVNDGY
+1242 TGTANQTVNDGY

-1281 YHWEKINGKWWAF
+1281 YHWEKINGSWWAF

-1317 PEHGMQIGWVL
+1317 LEHGMQTGWVL
-1328 LNGVWYYFNPISD
+1328 LDGVWYYFNPISD
-1341 GKRGIMYAGQRTPDG
+1341 GKRGIMSAGQRTPDG
-1356 YYVEKNGVWDGRNK
+1356 WYVKEDGSWDEEAGK
-1370 Q
+1370 